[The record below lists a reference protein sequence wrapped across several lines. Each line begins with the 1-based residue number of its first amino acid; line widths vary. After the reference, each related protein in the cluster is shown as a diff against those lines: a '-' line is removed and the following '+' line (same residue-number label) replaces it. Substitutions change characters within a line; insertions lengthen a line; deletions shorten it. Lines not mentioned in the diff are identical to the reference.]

1 MRELFD
7 QADHFLC
14 HYSFVIDSY
23 AKYCDIG
30 CVYCYAKDFPIP
42 ERFQLDLGEVE
53 LLFEK
58 AFLENASDSLSML
71 LRKRVPIRLGFET
84 DPFQRAE
91 KSNKVTY
98 KLLTIFNKFNYPCII
113 FTKSTLILDEL
124 YTKLLVPELVNVQ
137 VSLSSFDRELA
148 LRVEPKAPSPME
160 RLNIV
165 TELGKR
171 GLTTVARMNLLNSE
185 LRKGHIYENDEV
197 YFKSIGKVLN
207 ENNIERAIFNYVK
220 SKDEALDLKDWND
233 IKKQMSLN
241 KVSVSYCYLGGKS
254 FQYFSFNTPR
264 VCENCCQCDLSVNDT
279 RNSTGIKHII
289 RDGITAKAL
298 LDIFNHVTL
307 KLIMRFISWAA

>member
-58 AFLENASDSLSML
+58 AFLENASDSLSIL

-148 LRVEPKAPSPME
+148 LRVEPKAPSPKE

>member
-1 MRELFD
+1 
-7 QADHFLC
+7 
-14 HYSFVIDSY
+14 
-23 AKYCDIG
+23 
-30 CVYCYAKDFPIP
+30 
-42 ERFQLDLGEVE
+42 
-53 LLFEK
+53 
-58 AFLENASDSLSML
+58 
-71 LRKRVPIRLGFET
+71 
-84 DPFQRAE
+84 
-91 KSNKVTY
+91 
-98 KLLTIFNKFNYPCII
+98 
-113 FTKSTLILDEL
+113 
-124 YTKLLVPELVNVQ
+124 VQ

-148 LRVEPKAPSPME
+148 LRVEPKAPSPKE

>member
-58 AFLENASDSLSML
+58 AFLENASDSLSIL

-98 KLLTIFNKFNYPCII
+98 KLLTIFNKFNYP
-113 FTKSTLILDEL
+113 
-124 YTKLLVPELVNVQ
+124 
-137 VSLSSFDRELA
+137 
-148 LRVEPKAPSPME
+148 
-160 RLNIV
+160 
-165 TELGKR
+165 
-171 GLTTVARMNLLNSE
+171 
-185 LRKGHIYENDEV
+185 
-197 YFKSIGKVLN
+197 
-207 ENNIERAIFNYVK
+207 
-220 SKDEALDLKDWND
+220 
-233 IKKQMSLN
+233 
-241 KVSVSYCYLGGKS
+241 
-254 FQYFSFNTPR
+254 
-264 VCENCCQCDLSVNDT
+264 
-279 RNSTGIKHII
+279 
-289 RDGITAKAL
+289 
-298 LDIFNHVTL
+298 
-307 KLIMRFISWAA
+307 